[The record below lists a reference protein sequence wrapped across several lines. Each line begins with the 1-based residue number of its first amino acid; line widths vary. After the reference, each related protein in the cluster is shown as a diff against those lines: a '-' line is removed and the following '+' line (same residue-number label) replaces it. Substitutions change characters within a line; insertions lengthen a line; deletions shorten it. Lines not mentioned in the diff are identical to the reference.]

1 MVKLTVEKAVKRYNR
16 GKKTALQPF
25 SAELT
30 PGIYGLL
37 GPNGAGKSTLINL
50 ITGQLEPDEGTVLYN
65 DQPIKQL
72 GKQYRS
78 LIGYMPQQQG
88 LYHDFTGRRFLWYM
102 AALKGLKAEETRSKV
117 EELLAAVNL
126 TDEADKKIGAYSGGM
141 KQRILIAQALLND
154 PDLLIMDEP
163 TAGLDPRERIRI
175 RNLIASISLQK
186 IVIIATH
193 VVSDIEYIA
202 KEVMLLKSGELL
214 IKDTPANVAGMLSG
228 KVVELL
234 TSNEKAE
241 LLQKKYR
248 VSHMASRQDGIL
260 VRIVHPAPE
269 ELRKSTGD
277 IDHMQFVQ
285 PSLEDV
291 YLHYF
296 D

>member
-269 ELRKSTGD
+269 ELSKSTGD